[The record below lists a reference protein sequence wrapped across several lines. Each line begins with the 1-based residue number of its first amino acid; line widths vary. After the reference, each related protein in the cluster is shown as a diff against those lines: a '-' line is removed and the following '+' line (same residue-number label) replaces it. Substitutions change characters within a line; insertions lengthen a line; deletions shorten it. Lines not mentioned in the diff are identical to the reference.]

1 MGCIQAGSGGR
12 HEEGCAVQQIRRLA
26 IVNRTEAAMRALT
39 AVAELNA
46 AGNQPHITTVVIHTD
61 PDARAWYVRA
71 ADEAVSLG
79 PATYVDPADGHRKSS
94 YLDEEKVVK
103 ALREAQVDAAWPGWG
118 FVAESASFAQ
128 RCEEAGIVFVGPG
141 SETIRLLGDKV
152 AAKRLAEQAGV
163 PVVPWSGGPVDS
175 AEHAVEIARR
185 IGYPVI
191 IKAAAGGGGRGIR
204 IVGDPADL
212 AAAFES
218 ASTEADLAFGDAT
231 LFIEQLVPAARHVEV
246 QVVADGQGTVWTL
259 GVRDC
264 SIQRRHQKVIE
275 ESAST
280 ALSAAVEQEIRQAAV
295 ALVTAAGYQNA
306 GTVEFLVAP
315 DGASFMFME
324 VNTRLQ
330 VEHPV
335 TEMTTGADL
344 VKLQLHIAAG
354 GRLLGPP
361 PAASGHAIEARLCA
375 EDPDRSFEPAPGR
388 IAVLALPTG
397 TGIRVDTG
405 VREGDAVSPDFD
417 SMIAKIIAWGADRS
431 EALARLRRAL
441 AQTTAVIKGGTTNRS
456 FLLTLLD
463 RPEVRDGNVDNQWLD
478 KLAAADGHLPAADPV
493 AVVLAAVEAYDSNQ
507 ADQQA
512 AFHALAV
519 RGRPTPVTTAGH
531 ACQLRYRSASYPLHV
546 YRTGP
551 FTYRVADSA
560 TLVDVTVNRVSAYE
574 RRVVVNGQRHNVVA
588 VTAGPVIRLEIDDTA
603 HRISK
608 DDGGAVRS
616 EGPAVVVRVPVA
628 VGDTVAEGDPLVVLE
643 SMKMESAIA
652 APFSGEV
659 SAVEVAANQQVEA
672 GALLLRITA
681 SGQDSA
687 ISPGTAGMDLTSLT
701 ARPQASATLADAVY
715 SVLLTYLFGYDL
727 DPASVHGVLARQHRL
742 GKIEAPDDP
751 ALLHWEDRLLDAFAD
766 IAALYRR
773 KIEPDQ
779 DDQAFIGG
787 PRQYMLSFLQWLD
800 PDAARLPGTYRETLA
815 RALRRYDVHSLER
828 TPELEA
834 ATVWLFRSF
843 LRVEELAPAVAHILE
858 RWIRH
863 SKAISKIAAPELRG
877 RMERLAAATEGRYQ
891 NVADLARTVR
901 FHYLDEPEMRK
912 AASEDYAQ
920 MQRHLEALRADPGG
934 PGRQRRIG
942 ALLSSGLPLQA
953 MVLRQR
959 LGSRRATMPTDAYRE
974 VLLEVVT
981 RRFYQIRDL
990 RDLTFSWHEGHLLCS
1005 ADYEVDGR
1013 PIHLVVAHLPLAEM
1027 PGLDT
1032 AVASHL
1038 ADVEP
1043 GRNVVVD
1050 AHTWRYGETPSDA
1063 DTGAQIADLL
1073 RDCEFGR
1080 RLWRLDITVT
1090 SVRSGSGRIR
1100 NGSQSVTFRQRR
1112 DGRFAEELI
1121 YRNLHPMIAKR
1132 FDLWRL
1138 GNFKLQRLP
1147 SDADVHVFHGVALD
1161 NPEDHRLFALA
1172 EVRDLVQVRDTSGAV
1187 SYPRLELVGLSAISA
1202 MRHALTT
1209 LPAGDPPIAN
1219 RIVMYVLPPWDIPP
1233 EKWPDIA
1240 RSFGPLAIAAGLQ
1253 KVVLRVRIPEP
1264 GGTLRDAVLHI
1275 DGVGRQGV
1283 VVRELPLS
1291 QEPIR
1296 PVSPYRLKVLRAQRF
1311 GAPYPYEIIRMLA
1324 PPAGNVTHFPSGY
1337 FAEYDLDEDGQL
1349 VPVDRDHG
1357 GNTANVVVGLLT
1369 NHTVKVPDG
1378 MTRVVI
1384 LSDPTRGLGNLAE
1397 PECHRIIAAL
1407 SLARR
1412 TGVPVEWFALSAG
1425 ARIALDSGTENMDWT
1440 AAVLRGLI
1448 EFTQAGGE
1456 VNIVVTGVNVGAQSY
1471 WNAEATMLMHTRGIL
1486 VMTPGSVMVLTGKQ
1500 ALDYSG
1506 GVSAEDNIG
1515 IGGFDRVMGPNG
1527 QAQYWAH
1534 TVEEACHILLR
1545 HYDHTFVVP
1554 GERHP
1559 RQAATEDPA
1568 DRDICGSPHPKG
1580 DSGFTTVGDVFSG
1593 ERNPERKKPF
1603 DIRAVLRAVT
1613 DTDARPLER
1622 WAYWREAD
1630 NAVVW
1635 DAHIGGV
1642 PVCLLGLESQS
1653 LPRGGYVPSDGPSSW
1668 TSGTLFPQS
1677 ARKFA
1682 RAINAAS
1689 GNRPLI
1695 VLANLSGF
1703 DGSPESMRRW
1713 QLEYGAEIGRA
1724 VTNFRGPIVFVVIT
1738 RYHGGA
1744 FVVFSKRLNE
1754 RMETAAVEGS
1764 FASVIGGAPAAATV
1778 FGREVRIRTE
1788 SDPRVAK
1795 LSARLNTADGRQTA
1809 IIRARLIEMSATVR
1823 SQKLGEVASEF
1834 DSIHSIHRAMAVGSV
1849 DRIIPARELRPY
1861 LIDAIGRGLARDL
1874 VTPDSDRVAS
1884 SNGVTPDSDRVASS
1898 NGRSG
1903 SGPVVAAE
1911 R

>member
-1 MGCIQAGSGGR
+1 
-12 HEEGCAVQQIRRLA
+12 
-26 IVNRTEAAMRALT
+26 MRALT

-46 AGNQPHITTVVIHTD
+46 AGDQPQITTIVVHTD
-61 PDARAWYVRA
+61 PDARAWYVRE

-79 PATYVDPADGHRKSS
+79 PATYVDPADGRRKSS
-94 YLDEEKVVK
+94 YLDEERVVA
-103 ALREAQVDAAWPGWG
+103 ALCRARVDAAWPGWG

-128 RCEEAGIVFVGPG
+128 RCEEAGIVFVGP
-141 SETIRLLGDKV
+141 SSATIRLLGDKV
-152 AAKRLAEQAGV
+152 AAKRLAEGAGV
-163 PVVPWSGGPVDS
+163 PVVPWSGGPVDDPGQA
-175 AEHAVEIARR
+175 AEVAAR
-185 IGYPVI
+185 IGYPVV

-204 IVGDPADL
+204 MVSDPADL

-218 ASTEADLAFGDAT
+218 ASAEAKLAFGDAT
-231 LFIEQLVPAARHVEV
+231 LFIERLVPAARHVEV
-246 QVVADGQGTVWTL
+246 QVVADGQGAVWTL

-280 ALSAAVEQEIRQAAV
+280 ALNAAAEQEIRQAAV
-295 ALVTAAGYQNA
+295 TLATVAGYRNA

-344 VKLQLHIAAG
+344 VKLQLHIASG
-354 GRLLGPP
+354 GRLHGSPP
-361 PAASGHAIEARLCA
+361 PVSGHAIEARLCA
-375 EDPDRSFEPAPGR
+375 EDPGRGFEPAPGR
-388 IAVLALPTG
+388 IAMLALPTG
-397 TGIRVDTG
+397 AGIRVDTG
-405 VREGDAVSPDFD
+405 VREGDAVSPEFD
-417 SMIAKIIAWGADRS
+417 SMIAKIIAWGADRG

-441 AQTTAVIKGGTTNRS
+441 AQTTAVVAGGTTNRS

-478 KLAAADGHLPAADPV
+478 KLAAAGDHLPAADPV
-493 AVVLAAVEAYDSNQ
+493 AVLQAAVEAYDVDQ
-507 ADQQA
+507 AVQQA
-512 AFHALAV
+512 AFHARAI
-519 RGRPTPVTTAGH
+519 RGHPTPITTVGH
-531 ACQLRYRSASYPLHV
+531 ACQLRYRGASYRLHV

-551 FTYRVADSA
+551 SAYRVADSGS
-560 TLVDVTVNRVSAYE
+560 LVDVTVDRVSAYE
-574 RRVVVNGQRHNVVA
+574 RRVVVNGQQHNVIA
-588 VTAGPVIRLEIDDTA
+588 VTAGPVIRLEIGGTA
-603 HRISK
+603 HRISR

-616 EGPAVVVRVPVA
+616 EWPAVVVRVPVA
-628 VGDTVAEGDPLVVLE
+628 AGDTVAEGDPLVVLE
-643 SMKMESAIA
+643 SMKMEAVIT

-659 SAVEVAANQQVEA
+659 SVVEVAANQQVEA
-672 GALLLRITA
+672 GALLLRIAA

-687 ISPGTAGMDLTSLT
+687 PTDSAAGVDLAGQT
-701 ARPQASATLADAVY
+701 ARPESSAPPTEVAY
-715 SVLLTYLFGYDL
+715 SALLSYLLGYDL
-727 DPASVHGVLARQHRL
+727 DPASVRGVLGRQHRL

-751 ALLHWEDRLLDAFAD
+751 GLLSCEDRLLDAFAD

-779 DDQAFIGG
+779 DGEPFIGG
-787 PRQYMLSFLQWLD
+787 PRQYMLSYLQWLD
-800 PDAARLPGTYRETLA
+800 PDAARLPGPYRETLA

-834 ATVWLFRSF
+834 AVVWLFRSF
-843 LRVEELAPAVAHILE
+843 RRVEELTPAVASILE
-858 RWIRH
+858 RRIRH
-863 SKAISKIAAPELRG
+863 SKALGQLAVPELRG
-877 RMERLAAATEGRYQ
+877 RMERLAAATQGRYQ

-901 FHYLDEPEMRK
+901 FHYLDEPMLRA
-912 AASEDYAQ
+912 AASQDYAQ
-920 MQRHLEALRADPGG
+920 MERHLDALRANPGG
-934 PGRQRRIG
+934 PGRQDRIA
-942 ALLSSGLPLQA
+942 ALLSSRQALQT
-953 MVLRQR
+953 MVLHHR
-959 LGSRRATMPTDAYRE
+959 LGTRRTAPTDAFRE

-981 RRFYQIRDL
+981 RRFYQMRDL
-990 RDLTFSWHEGHLLCS
+990 RDLTFSRHEGHLLCS

-1013 PIHLVVAHLPLAEM
+1013 PIHLVVAHLPLLEM

-1032 AVASHL
+1032 AVAMHL
-1038 ADVEP
+1038 ADVDP
-1043 GRNVVVD
+1043 SRNVIVD
-1050 AHTWRYGETPSDA
+1050 AHTWRDGETPSDA

-1080 RLWRLDITVT
+1080 RLWRLDVTVT
-1090 SVRSGSGRIR
+1090 SVTSRSRRMRLGT
-1100 NGSQSVTFRQRR
+1100 QSATFRQRR
-1112 DGRFAEELI
+1112 DGRFVEQLI
-1121 YRNLHPMIAKR
+1121 YRNLHPMVAKR

-1138 GNFKLQRLP
+1138 ANFRLQRLP
-1147 SDADVHVFHGVALD
+1147 SAADVHVFHGVAHD

-1172 EVRDLVQVRDTSGAV
+1172 EVRDLVPVQDASGAV
-1187 SYPRLELVGLSAISA
+1187 SYPRLELVALSAVSA
-1202 MRHALTT
+1202 MRHALTAI
-1209 LPAGDPPIAN
+1209 PAGDPPIAN
-1219 RIVMYVLPPWDIPP
+1219 RIVLYVQPPWDIPP
-1233 EKWPDIA
+1233 EKWPDVA
-1240 RSFGPLAIAAGLQ
+1240 RSFAPLAVAAGLQ

-1264 GGTLRDAVLHI
+1264 GGTLRDAVLHM

-1296 PVSPYRLKVLRAQRF
+1296 PVTPYRLKVLRAQRF

-1324 PPAGNVTHFPSGY
+1324 PPPGSVTHFPAGH
-1337 FAEYDLDEDGQL
+1337 FAEYDLDEAGQL
-1349 VPVDRDHG
+1349 VAVDRDHG
-1357 GNTANVVVGLLT
+1357 RNTANVVVGLLT
-1369 NHTVKVPDG
+1369 NRTVKVPDG

-1407 SLARR
+1407 SLARQMEL
-1412 TGVPVEWFALSAG
+1412 PVEWFALSSG

-1440 AAVLRGLI
+1440 AAVLRHLI

-1515 IGGFDRVMGPNG
+1515 IGGFDRIMGPNG

-1534 TVEEACHILLR
+1534 TLEEACHILLR

-1554 GERHP
+1554 GECHP
-1559 RQAATEDPA
+1559 RRAATEDPA
-1568 DRDICGSPHPKG
+1568 DRDIRSSPHPPG
-1580 DSGFTTVGDVFSG
+1580 DSDFTTVGDVFSG
-1593 ERNPERKKPF
+1593 QRNPERKKPF

-1630 NAVVW
+1630 NAVIW
-1635 DAHIGGV
+1635 DAHIGGI
-1642 PVCLLGLESQS
+1642 PVCLLGLESKTI
-1653 LPRGGYVPSDGPSSW
+1653 PRGGYVPADGPTPW

-1677 ARKFA
+1677 ARKLA
-1682 RAINAAS
+1682 RAVNAAS
-1689 GNRPLI
+1689 GNRPLV

-1724 VTNFRGPIVFVVIT
+1724 ITNFRGPIVFVVIT

-1778 FGREVRIRTE
+1778 FGREVRTRTE
-1788 SDPRVAK
+1788 ADPRIVK
-1795 LSARLNTADGRQTA
+1795 LRARLNAADGRRA
-1809 IIRARLIEMSATVR
+1809 AVIRARLIEVSATVR
-1823 SQKLGEVASEF
+1823 SQKLGDVASEF
-1834 DSIHSIHRAMAVGSV
+1834 DKIHSIHRAMAVGSV

-1861 LIDAIGRGLARDL
+1861 LIDALERGLARDL
-1874 VTPDSDRVAS
+1874 ATRDSDRAAS
-1884 SNGVTPDSDRVASS
+1884 G
-1898 NGRSG
+1898 NGRLSLRLGPRSPSG
-1903 SGPVVAAE
+1903 SGHDGPASGQ
-1911 R
+1911 